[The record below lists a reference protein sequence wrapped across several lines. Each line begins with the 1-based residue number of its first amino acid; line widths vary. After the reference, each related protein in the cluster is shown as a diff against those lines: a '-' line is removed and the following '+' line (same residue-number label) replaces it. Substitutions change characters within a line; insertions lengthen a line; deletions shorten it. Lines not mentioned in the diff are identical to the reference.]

1 MKSWTPSEQISL
13 VTSLEKSLFPNSD
26 LLKCYSNKESA
37 AYLKNLLASSNN
49 TKQPSFKNLN
59 EEKKYDVKMVTDLD
73 QIGGELDLLNTIYG
87 NRQFF
92 SSDLLNEDV

>member
-1 MKSWTPSEQISL
+1 
-13 VTSLEKSLFPNSD
+13 
-26 LLKCYSNKESA
+26 
-37 AYLKNLLASSNN
+37 
-49 TKQPSFKNLN
+49 
-59 EEKKYDVKMVTDLD
+59 MVTDLD